1 MGAFDFKFPPL
12 DQIAHRHVNF
22 RFDINPANTL
32 WVSMKSEPE
41 AGHHFSLPLLHD
53 LRAVGQALQ
62 AGASHWDG
70 SGRLETV
77 NYAVMRSAHP
87 DYFSLGGDLR
97 LFRSCIMSGDR
108 NALRN
113 YSRLCLEVM
122 HAWGARANPELTTV
136 ALVQGRALGG
146 GFEAA
151 LAADYLI
158 AEKQSSFGFPE
169 IMFGLF
175 PCTGAMSLLL
185 RRVPVCQAQR
195 MMTSGKVYS
204 ALELQQMGLIDEVC
218 AQGDGVAAVER
229 YIARHARQRAARL
242 SVRRAME
249 RMSPLDMAE
258 LLHVVDD
265 WVDLALALTPSE
277 LRVMDMLIHMQYGT
291 QAQCRQVSGT
301 STLQLAGD

>member
-12 DQIAHRHVNF
+12 DQVAHRHVDF
-22 RFDINPANTL
+22 RFDTNPANTL
-32 WVSMKSEPE
+32 WVSMKSEAE

-108 NALRN
+108 NELRN

-136 ALVQGRALGG
+136 SLVQGRALGG

-158 AEKQSSFGFPE
+158 AEEQSSFGFPE

-218 AQGDGVAAVER
+218 TQGDGVAAVER
-229 YIARHARQRAARL
+229 YIGRHARQRAARL

-249 RMSPLDMAE
+249 RMSPLDMVE
-258 LLHVVDD
+258 LLQVVDD

-291 QAQCRQVSGT
+291 QPHCLQGPAAPS
-301 STLQLAGD
+301 LQLAGD

>member
-12 DQIAHRHVNF
+12 DQIEHRHVDF
-22 RFDINPANTL
+22 RFDANPANTL
-32 WVSMKSEPE
+32 WVSMKSESE

-62 AGASHWDG
+62 TGASHCDG

-87 DYFSLGGDLR
+87 EYFSLGGDLR

-108 NALRN
+108 NRLRD

-122 HAWGARANPELTTV
+122 HAWGTRTNPELTTV
-136 ALVQGRALGG
+136 SLVQGRALGG

-158 AEKQSSFGFPE
+158 AEEQSSFGFPE

-185 RRVPVCQAQR
+185 RRVPVYQAQR

-204 ALELQQMGLIDEVC
+204 AMELQQMGLIDEVC

-229 YIARHARQRAARL
+229 YIARHSRQRAARL

-258 LLHVVDD
+258 LLQVVDD

-277 LRVMDMLIHMQYGT
+277 LRVMDMLIRMQYGM
-291 QAQCRQVSGT
+291 QAECRQAA
-301 STLQLAGD
+301 STPILQLAGD

>member
-1 MGAFDFKFPPL
+1 MGAFDFKFLPL
-12 DQIAHRHVNF
+12 DQSAHRHLDF
-22 RFDINPANTL
+22 QFDTRSANTL
-32 WVSMKSEPE
+32 WVTMKSEAG

-62 AGASHWDG
+62 AGASHWNDG
-70 SGRLETV
+70 GRLEAV

-87 DYFSLGGDLR
+87 EYFSLGGDLR
-97 LFRSCIMSGDR
+97 LFRSCIASADH
-108 NALRN
+108 NALRD

-122 HAWGARANPELTTV
+122 HAWGSRGNPELTTV
-136 ALVQGRALGG
+136 SLVQGRALGG

-158 AEKQSSFGFPE
+158 AEEQSTFGFPE

-195 MMTSGKVYS
+195 MMTSGKVYGAS
-204 ALELQQMGLIDEVC
+204 ELLQMGLIDEVC
-218 AQGDGVAAVER
+218 AAGDGVAAVER
-229 YIARHARQRAARL
+229 YIARHSRQRAARL
-242 SVRRAME
+242 TVRRAME
-249 RMSPLDMAE
+249 RVAPLDMAE
-258 LLHVVDD
+258 LLQVVED

-277 LRVMDMLIHMQYGT
+277 LRMMDMLIRMQYGIQVESREALRT
-291 QAQCRQVSGT
+291 PHSQA
-301 STLQLAGD
+301 AGD

>member
-12 DQIAHRHVNF
+12 DKIAHRHVDF
-22 RFDINPANTL
+22 RFDTKPANTL
-32 WVSMKSEPE
+32 WVSMKSDPE
-41 AGHHFSLPLLHD
+41 TGHHFSLPLLHD
-53 LRAVGQALQ
+53 LRSVGQALQ

-70 SGRLETV
+70 TGRLETV
-77 NYAVMRSAHP
+77 NYAVMRSAHAE
-87 DYFSLGGDLR
+87 YFSLGGDLR

-108 NALRN
+108 NGLRN
-113 YSRLCLEVM
+113 YFRLCLEVM

-136 ALVQGRALGG
+136 SLVQGRALGG

-151 LAADYLI
+151 LSADYLI
-158 AEKQSSFGFPE
+158 AEEQSSFGFPE

-195 MMTSGKVYS
+195 IMTSGKVYS
-204 ALELQQMGLIDEVC
+204 ASELQQMGLIDEVC
-218 AQGDGVAAVER
+218 ARGDGVAAVER
-229 YIARHARQRAARL
+229 YIARHVRQRAARL
-242 SVRRAME
+242 TVRRAME
-249 RMSPLDMAE
+249 RMSPLNLAE
-258 LLHVVDD
+258 LLQVVDD

-291 QAQCRQVSGT
+291 QAACGQVPAT
-301 STLQLAGD
+301 PLLQLAAD